1 MLARNPMALPA
12 TEIVATERRMVIPS
26 FDFRVEL
33 SACTARG
40 TRHKTNQDAVL
51 CRPELGL
58 FAVADGLGGHAAGEV
73 AARVA
78 LATIAS
84 ELAKAEAQRV
94 VRRYARDPSPTLR
107 GALFSLLR
115 SAVGAA
121 NFAVRAEGEASP
133 EQRGLGTTLD
143 LVLLVRDRAFV
154 AHVGD
159 SRVYLARGTTTIQ
172 LTSDHT
178 SHDGVRSSARRVG
191 SSVARAP
198 LIRSV
203 GHAAMLVPD
212 TLTVDLASEDRL
224 LLCTDGAFAAVGE
237 EPAIGEAIRAT
248 EGERAALSLLGAARA
263 ADATDDGSVVAIA
276 VGERFVS
283 RSTDRA
289 PRTRDLEIVQAC
301 PLFVDLGTAAILTA
315 LSAAVELELEPGAM
329 LVPDAGGDRFAYV
342 VLDGLVALAGGR
354 TMGPSALLCPE
365 SLVDVVGRN
374 EPPRIVEHA
383 RLLRIR
389 QGDIKRLCEHD
400 PALVAGLYER
410 LARHLAQLR

>member
-1 MLARNPMALPA
+1 MAVPA
-12 TEIVATERRMVIPS
+12 PEIVASERRTVIPS

-33 SACTARG
+33 AACTARG
-40 TRHKTNQDAVL
+40 TRHAQNQDAVL

-58 FAVADGLGGHAAGEV
+58 FAVADGMGGHAAGEV
-73 AARVA
+73 AAQVA
-78 LATIAS
+78 LRTIAF
-84 ELAKAEAQRV
+84 EIAKAEAQRV

-115 SAVGAA
+115 SAVSAA
-121 NFAVRAEGEASP
+121 NEAVRAQGEASP

-159 SRVYLARGTTTIQ
+159 SRVYLARGTTVMQ

-178 SHDGVRSSARRVG
+178 SLDGLRGAGRRAA
-191 SSVARAP
+191 SSVARRP
-198 LIRSV
+198 LTRSV
-203 GHAAMLVPD
+203 GHAARLVPD
-212 TLTVDLASEDRL
+212 TLTVDLASDDAL
-224 LLCTDGAFAAVGE
+224 VLCTDGAFPAFAEGAAIAESFGT
-237 EPAIGEAIRAT
+237 AEA
-248 EGERAALSLLGAARA
+248 ERAALSLLVAARA
-263 ADATDDGSVVAIA
+263 ADAADDASLVAIA
-276 VGERFVS
+276 VRVRFVA

-301 PLFVDLGTAAILTA
+301 PLFADLGTAAVLAA
-315 LSAAVELELEPGAM
+315 LSAALELELAPGEL
-329 LVPDAGGDRFAYV
+329 LVRDAGEDRFAYV
-342 VLDGLVALAGGR
+342 VLDGCVALAGGR
-354 TMGPSALLCPE
+354 EMGPSALLFPE
-365 SLVDVVGRN
+365 SLVDVAGRD

-383 RLLRIR
+383 RLLRIGR
-389 QGDIKRLCEHD
+389 GDFARLCEHD